1 MKRRGNSEG
10 CITKDSRGKWI
21 ARLQIGC
28 NSNGNP
34 RIKTF
39 SGKTPYRG
47 TAANE

>member
-34 RIKTF
+34 RIKT
-39 SGKTPYRG
+39 YRG